1 MSRRT
6 LNLFY
11 KVVDEDR
18 KFRWAL
24 MVAGAAL
31 GIGFAAA
38 ARILFTDTPASAWS
52 LGVLGV
58 GFVIGL
64 IAIVDAA
71 RALRM
76 ADKAHDDL
84 GV

>member
-24 MVAGAAL
+24 MAAGTAF
-31 GIGFAAA
+31 GVGFAAA
-38 ARILFTDTPASAWS
+38 ARIFFT
-52 LGVLGV
+52 
-58 GFVIGL
+58 
-64 IAIVDAA
+64 AIRYLNPRA
-71 RALRM
+71 RTA
-76 ADKAHDDL
+76 
-84 GV
+84 